1 MGGFKNQIIAS
12 QVEVGDR
19 VPAPRPASSHVAFPE
34 RRLRRQVETGF
45 ARSLMK
51 AERAKTGAF
60 VWGFV
65 IGCTFVVLVLNVA
78 VMGGVL

>member
-1 MGGFKNQIIAS
+1 MGAFKNQIIAS

-19 VPAPRPASSHVAFPE
+19 VPAPRPATSHVAFPE

-51 AERAKTGAF
+51 AEQQKTIAF

-65 IGCTFVVLVLNVA
+65 VGAGLVVLILNVA
-78 VMGGVL
+78 LVGGVL

>member
-1 MGGFKNQIIAS
+1 MGGFKNELIAA

-19 VPAPRPASSHVAFPE
+19 VPSPRPASSHVAFPE

-45 ARSLMK
+45 ARSLMR
-51 AERAKTGAF
+51 AEQQKTIAF

-65 IGCTFVVLVLNVA
+65 VGSGLTVLVFNVA
-78 VMGGVL
+78 IMGGAL